1 MCISQTYY
9 TINYLDCFILYRN
22 FFAFAVCDLGILFKK
37 VPKPR
42 SWNFLPVFSFIV
54 LQFQVFH
61 LFKPFIDLYLCEI
74 SLIYSFTIEC
84 NFLSIIYWKNY
95 ASLYHFPVI
104 FVKIQLNI
112 NAWIYP
118 WAYYSVTFVYYFA
131 FVVASI
137 CLYSMLFCLYRCVD
151 F

>member
-1 MCISQTYY
+1 MYCHVLSNAYYWYSLPLLCVYMWSWELNSGLLCMLWKNSTIQLLLLVLRSVFNKVTSFLTIEFLTDQMCISQTYY

-42 SWNFLPVFSFIV
+42 SWNFLPVFSFVV

-74 SLIYSFTIEC
+74 T
-84 NFLSIIYWKNY
+84 
-95 ASLYHFPVI
+95 V
-104 FVKIQLNI
+104 
-112 NAWIYP
+112 
-118 WAYYSVTFVYYFA
+118 
-131 FVVASI
+131 
-137 CLYSMLFCLYRCVD
+137 
-151 F
+151 